1 MKNKKTI
8 MTFSALFIL
17 IFHLWINVTNSV
29 IEIFLK
35 QLCIIGVDLFFF
47 VSAYSISKKDN
58 VNYKKFIFNRF
69 NNIYFKFLILVVICA
84 LYSSWDFI
92 KFIKTITGIDLFIS
106 GGGSFLWF
114 LPGIM
119 IIYLLIPVY
128 KKLDDKK
135 PLMTPVFMIISYLI
149 LSIVIS
155 LFTDYTSIFILTNRI
170 PIILLGYYI
179 GKYNIIECLNKNRFK
194 YFIVTIILI
203 IIGIII
209 SYISIMKK
217 VNLEWF
223 YDILYILNIPIE
235 LGVILLLDKINSN
248 KIINIL
254 GNCTLELYGIQMIF
268 GYSLADKIYS
278 YINNPLIYNICI
290 ITLLFVL
297 AIILKYIFDLK
308 DKLIK
313 KCI

>member
-8 MTFSALFIL
+8 MAFSALFIL

-29 IEIFLK
+29 VEIFLK
-35 QLCIIGVDLFFF
+35 QLCVIGVDLFFF

-58 VNYKKFIFNRF
+58 INYKKFISNRF
-69 NNIYFKFLILVVICA
+69 NNIYFKFVVLAIICA

-92 KFIKTITGIDLFIS
+92 KFIKTIIGIDLFIS
-106 GGGSFLWF
+106 GGGAFLWF

-119 IIYLLIPVY
+119 IIYLLIPLY
-128 KKLDDKK
+128 KKIDDKN
-135 PLMTPVFMIISYLI
+135 PLITPIFVIIIYLI

-179 GKYNIIECLNKNRFK
+179 AKYNIIEYLNRNNLK
-194 YFIVTIILI
+194 YFIVTILLLI
-203 IIGIII
+203 IGLIV
-209 SYISIMKK
+209 SYITIVQKIK
-217 VNLEWF
+217 FEWF
-223 YDILYILNIPIE
+223 HDILYILNIQIE
-235 LGVILLLDKINSN
+235 LGIILLLDKINSN

-254 GNCTLELYGIQMIF
+254 GSCTLELYGVQMIF

-278 YINNPLIYNICI
+278 LINNTLIYNVCI
-290 ITLLFVL
+290 IISLIVF

-308 DKLIK
+308 DKVIK
-313 KCI
+313 NEN